1 MEYLRMKPTR
11 WRWEDDGERRFISFV
26 SRKRMGI
33 QLLNPVASLI
43 YASCDGTRTEQEVVE
58 MLQEKFPKVPV
69 ERLQCDVNQFV
80 RFLKAADLVEIC
92 ESSELRLVPESVQAC
107 PAV

>member
-1 MEYLRMKPTR
+1 MEYLRMKPTK

-33 QLLNPVASLI
+33 QLLNPVASMI
-43 YASCDGTRTEQEVVE
+43 YANCDGKHTEEEVVE
-58 MLQEKFPKVPV
+58 MLQGKFPKVPV
-69 ERLQCDVNQFV
+69 ERLQSDVNQFV
-80 RFLKAADLVEIC
+80 SFLKQADLVEVC
-92 ESSELRLVPESVQAC
+92 ESSELRLVPGRVEAC